1 MPEVIIP
8 GPEGRLE
15 GRYQHNN
22 TKNAPAALI
31 LHPHPLYGG
40 TMNNKVVYSMFQTY
54 VDMGFSTLR
63 FNFRGIGR
71 SQGTYGD
78 GLGELTDA
86 ATALDWL
93 QQQNPDASSIW
104 ICGFSFG
111 AWISLQLLMR
121 RPEIEGFVAI
131 SPPANLY
138 DFTFLS
144 PCPSSGLVTMGTKD
158 DVVKEEEVRS
168 MLSKLS
174 MQPGARVDYKVIEQ
188 ADHYYRN
195 HLASLSEIVKEYVT
209 ATMSDNKQKRRFK
222 PDRKRRQLPR
232 D

>member
-8 GPEGRLE
+8 GQEGRIE
-15 GRYQHNN
+15 GRYQHCNN
-22 TKNAPAALI
+22 KNAPIALI

-40 TMNNKVVYSMFQTY
+40 TMNNKVVYTLFQTY
-54 VDMGFSTLR
+54 TDLGFSTLR

-78 GLGELTDA
+78 GLGELCDA

-93 QQQNPDASSIW
+93 QQQNPDASSCW
-104 ICGFSFG
+104 IAGFSFG
-111 AWISLQLLMR
+111 AWIALQLLMR
-121 RPEIEGFVAI
+121 RPELEGFVAV
-131 SPPANLY
+131 SPPSNLY

-158 DVVKEEEVRS
+158 DVVVEEEVRN

-174 MQPGARVDYKVIEQ
+174 MQPGAHVTYQVIEA

-195 HLASLSEIVKEYVT
+195 HLDQLGDLVKEYVNT
-209 ATMSDNKQKRRFK
+209 TNTDFKQKRRFK

>member
-8 GPEGRLE
+8 GQEGRIE
-15 GRYQHNN
+15 GRYQHSNN
-22 TKNAPAALI
+22 KNAPIALI

-40 TMNNKVVYSMFQTY
+40 TMNNKVVYKLFQTY
-54 VDMGFSTLR
+54 TDLGFSTLR

-78 GLGELTDA
+78 GLGELCDA

-93 QQQNPDASSIW
+93 QQQNPDASSCW
-104 ICGFSFG
+104 IAGFSFG
-111 AWISLQLLMR
+111 AWIALQLLMR
-121 RPEIEGFVAI
+121 RPELEGFVAV

-158 DVVKEEEVRS
+158 DVVVEEEVRN

-174 MQPGARVDYKVIEQ
+174 MQPGARVTYQVIEA

-195 HLASLSEIVKEYVT
+195 HLDQLGDMVRDYVN
-209 ATMSDNKQKRRFK
+209 ATNTEFKQKRRFK